1 MNEYHPRL
9 IDPVLSEELE
19 AFGGVLLTG
28 PKWCG
33 KTTTARQQAR
43 SVLFMQDPDN
53 QENYR
58 QLAEIQPSL
67 LLQGENPRLIDEW
80 QVAPALWDA
89 IRHDID
95 IRGKE
100 GLYILTG
107 STSVDETQIKHS
119 GAGRISRLKMYTMS
133 LFESNDSTGE
143 VSLRGLFENHS
154 VAGVESGLGVGDYA
168 RLICRGG
175 WPNALGKRDEIAIR
189 QIKGYC
195 QTICTSDISTVDG
208 IQRDPDK
215 VEAVLRAYSRN
226 ISTQATNTTILSD
239 IVPNQ
244 SNLHFNTLES
254 YLGALRKLYVI
265 DEISAWNPKLRSRTT
280 IRTSNT
286 RHFIDPAIAAY
297 FLGASD
303 KDLLFDFQ
311 TFGLL
316 FESMVVR
323 DLRIYAQNLNGKI
336 YHYRDKSGL
345 EIDSIVHLSDG
356 RWGAVE
362 VKLGTNQVELASSN
376 LLKLKER
383 VDVETMH
390 APSFLMVV
398 TGTRFAYARE
408 DGVVVVP
415 LGCLGP

>member
-1 MNEYHPRL
+1 MNVYKPRL
-9 IDPVLSEELE
+9 IDSILAEELE

-33 KTTTARQQAR
+33 KTTTASQQAQSR
-43 SVLFMQDPDN
+43 LFMQDPDN

-58 QLAEIQPSL
+58 QLAEIQPSV
-67 LLQGENPRLIDEW
+67 LLQGANPRLIDEW
-80 QVAPALWDA
+80 QMAPALWDA

-95 IRGKE
+95 MRGEE

-107 STSVDETQIKHS
+107 STSIDEAKIKHS
-119 GAGRISRLKMYTMS
+119 GAGRISRLKMFTMS
-133 LFESNDSTGE
+133 LFESNDSTGSI
-143 VSLRGLFENHS
+143 SLKGVFENQRVH
-154 VAGVESGLGVGDYA
+154 GQESNLGVSDYA
-168 RLICRGG
+168 RLVCRGG
-175 WPNALGKRDEIAIR
+175 WPNTIGKRDEIAR
-189 QIKGYC
+189 KQIEGYC
-195 QTICTSDISTVDG
+195 NTICSSDISTVDG
-208 IQRDPDK
+208 IQRDADK
-215 VEAVLRAYSRN
+215 VKAVLYAYSRN
-226 ISTQATNTTILSD
+226 ISTQALNTTILAD
-239 IVPNQ
+239 ISPNHA
-244 SNLHFNTLES
+244 NFHIHTLES
-254 YLGALRKLYVI
+254 YISALNKLYVV
-265 DEISAWNPKLRSRTT
+265 DEIPAWSPKLRSRTT

-286 RHFIDPAIAAY
+286 RHFIDPAIAAF

-303 KDLLFDFQ
+303 KDLLFDMH

-323 DLRIYAQNLNGKI
+323 DLRVYAQKLNGKI
-336 YHYRDKSGL
+336 YHYRDKTGL

-356 RWGAVE
+356 RWGSIE
-362 VKLGTNQVELASSN
+362 VKLGINQVDLAASH

-383 VDVETMH
+383 VDVEKMH

-398 TGTRFAYARE
+398 TGTRFAYTRE

>member
-1 MNEYHPRL
+1 MDEYQPRL
-9 IDPVLSEELE
+9 IDQVLSEELV

-133 LFESNDSTGE
+133 LFESKDSTGE
-143 VSLRGLFENHS
+143 ISLQGLFQNNLIT
-154 VAGVESGLGVGDYA
+154 GTESGLGVGDYA

-175 WPNALGKRDEIAIR
+175 WPNTLGKRDEIAIR
-189 QIKGYC
+189 QVKGYC
-195 QTICTSDISTVDG
+195 QTICASDISTVDG
-208 IQRDPDK
+208 VQRDPDK

-226 ISTQATNTTILSD
+226 VSTQASSTTILSD

-244 SNLHFNTLES
+244 GNVHFNTLES

-265 DEISAWNPKLRSRTT
+265 DEILAWNPKLRSRTT

-303 KDLLFDFQ
+303 KDLLYDFQ

-323 DLRIYAQNLNGKI
+323 DLRVYAQNVNGKI
-336 YHYRDKSGL
+336 YHYRDKTGL

-356 RWGAVE
+356 RWGAIE
-362 VKLGTNQVELASSN
+362 VKLGLNQVDQAASN

-383 VDVETMH
+383 VDLEKMH

-398 TGTRFAYARE
+398 TGTRFAYTRE